1 MKLLVFLWNWWIA
14 FTGKLRRFTVR
25 TMAAA
30 AADNTGEVNI
40 VAMVLIIIGTPR
52 TNTMVSSILAL
63 VGNLGAALVL
73 DYLFFHIFSWWK
85 VAGIAMILAG
95 TAWMEKVKAAER
107 KKEPE
112 SAGSR
117 PA

>member
-40 VAMVLIIIGTPR
+40 VAMVLIII
-52 TNTMVSSILAL
+52 VVVAL
-63 VGNLGAALVL
+63 VA
-73 DYLFFHIFSWWK
+73 IFRSEMTDIVTK
-85 VAGIAMILAG
+85 MFEKIRSG
-95 TAWMEKVKAAER
+95 MEL
-107 KKEPE
+107 
-112 SAGSR
+112 
-117 PA
+117 